1 MGSEQDL
8 AVALEQLR
16 TEVRSGFA
24 RLEER
29 MESLTRQVASSDS
42 DVEKLETK
50 LGAMDQRVSTLEK
63 KIYSV
68 AALVGLVSM
77 FLPEGVR
84 AAIGG

>member
-1 MGSEQDL
+1 MGAEHDL

-42 DVEKLETK
+42 DVDKL
-50 LGAMDQRVSTLEK
+50 DDRVSALEK
-63 KIYSV
+63 KMYTV
-68 AALVGLVSM
+68 AGVVGLISM

>member
-29 MESLTRQVASSDS
+29 MESLTRQVAASDS
-42 DVEKLETK
+42 DMDKL
-50 LGAMDQRVSTLEK
+50 DDRVSALEK
-63 KIYSV
+63 KMYTV
-68 AALVGLVSM
+68 AGLVGLISM